1 MISPKS
7 LYSPQAN
14 WNSSCSNAEYV
25 PPTQA
30 PPTTPSAN
38 EMQTI
43 CQAALA
49 TKNTRYFYTYADS
62 SCRTYV
68 YCQRSSLT
76 TTIFTTTLTGS
87 CSSPTPYFD
96 TARGVCQA
104 TKSASCL
111 AEAPTTVAPTG
122 STASEA
128 TTQSS
133 GSSTVAS
140 STDASSTVDSSTDAP
155 SSESS
160 SSEATSTTVD
170 QSAST

>member
-30 PPTTPSAN
+30 PPTTPS
-38 EMQTI
+38 ESELQSI

-62 SCRTYV
+62 TCRTYV

-122 STASEA
+122 STASES

-133 GSSTVAS
+133 ASSTVAS
-140 STDASSTVDSSTDAP
+140 STDASSTDASSTVA
-155 SSESS
+155 SSTVGS
-160 SSEATSTTVD
+160 STTD
-170 QSAST
+170 PSAST